1 MRGFHMTVRD
11 YRKEMFACIIGA
23 FKRGPHYVDVPTHD
37 GTVFRCK
44 PSVEGGV
51 ILKIGRSRK
60 QYTHL
65 TMDEWVEWA
74 GEQVPPDTKTA

>member
-1 MRGFHMTVRD
+1 MGMTTTKRD
-11 YRKEMFACIIGA
+11 FRKEMFACIIGA
-23 FKRGPHYVDVPTHD
+23 FGNGPHYVDVPTHD

-44 PSVEGGV
+44 PSVAGGV

-65 TMDEWVEWA
+65 SLDEWVEWA
-74 GEQVPPDTKTA
+74 NGQITEQVAL